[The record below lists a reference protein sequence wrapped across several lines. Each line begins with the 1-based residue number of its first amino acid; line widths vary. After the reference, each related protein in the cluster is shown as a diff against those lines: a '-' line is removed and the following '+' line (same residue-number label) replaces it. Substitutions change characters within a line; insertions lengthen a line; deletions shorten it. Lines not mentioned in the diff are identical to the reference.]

1 MSKLSTEL
9 VLSNLNQIMAISSD
23 ELSSMRSAL
32 EAAGGEMDFGVFATR
47 FPGKGKKLLQAQPC
61 FKIVPMP
68 NSTQLSI
75 KLAVSTRPCEI
86 ASASTELAI
95 YIPPERTPSSAVPLP
110 SVPAP

>member
-9 VLSNLNQIMAISSD
+9 VLSTLNQIMAISSD

-75 KLAVSTRPCEI
+75 KLAVSTRPCER
-86 ASASTELAI
+86 ASTELVV
-95 YIPPERTPSSAVPLP
+95 YIPPEQTPSSAVPRP
-110 SVPAP
+110 SFPAP